1 MLSAP
6 DMRTPY
12 VPADRRRILC
22 VYPRYARS
30 FGTFPVRVS
39 VLRRSRARLHVAARL
54 AGHGGLPA
62 GVVGG
67 PVRRRELA
75 AGHPGGLPLGGRRV
89 RLGHAHSTNADS
101 RRDRAGHAHHQTVV
115 VGVDSY
121 PAARIFHRQHPVLE
135 RLRPILDAVRRINDH
150 GMEVVSGI
158 IVGLDTDGPETGDHI
173 VEFIRRSNIPILTI
187 NILYALPKTPLWKRL
202 EAAGRLVPDRGRE
215 SNVAF
220 KLPYDEVEGLSGQR
234 AAGVMGQRADGAR
247 RPRPSSLSVGIRGN
261 CRWTFWRES
270 PPDRV
275 HARLPASHRRVVVL
289 RSGRRRAR
297 HTRSRHHPEGAG
309 GGSCFQLRRFGGVS
323 PEVVVAFHRRQARW
337 NLFPMKEVAHD
348 AIRDGPVVAIHA
360 VVMRA

>member
-1 MLSAP
+1 
-6 DMRTPY
+6 MRAFMSPQGLLVTAGYLPESWE
-12 VPADRRRILC
+12 VRFVDENSRPATPADFRWADAVFVSGMHIQRTQIHD
-22 VYPRYARS
+22 VI
-30 FGTFPVRVS
+30 VR
-39 VLRRSRARLHVAARL
+39 A
-54 AGHGGLPA
+54 
-62 GVVGG
+62 
-67 PVRRRELA
+67 
-75 AGHPGGLPLGGRRV
+75 
-89 RLGHAHSTNADS
+89 
-101 RRDRAGHAHHQTVV
+101 HAHHQTVV

-121 PAARIFHRQHPVLE
+121 PAARLFHRQHPVLE

-173 VEFIRRSNIPILTI
+173 VEFIRRSNIPILT
-187 NILYALPKTPLWKRL
+187 T
-202 EAAGRLVPDRGRE
+202 
-215 SNVAF
+215 
-220 KLPYDEVEGLSGQR
+220 EGLSGQR

-261 CRWTFWRES
+261 CRRTFWRES

-275 HARLPASHRRVVVL
+275 HARLPAGHRRVVVL

-337 NLFPMKEVAHD
+337 DLFPMKEVAHD